1 MSIGRRIFA
10 VTVFPLVLGGSVA
23 WALLALERGVSPEKA
38 ILGPT
43 VVPALLLIVLEHVFP
58 YHRSWLRNHDDLG
71 VDVAYLAWSG
81 LFAGLAQGGVYL
93 AIAPAAVWLSGRVGA
108 PLWPQAWPLLAQLV
122 LALVVAELPK
132 YWFHRLEHEH
142 DWLWRIHAT
151 HHSVPRLYWV
161 NAARFHPLD
170 IAIDTGLGLAVLVF
184 LGCGAK
190 GIALFLLVSAVHGYF
205 QHANLELRLGPL
217 NWFFSM
223 AELHRWHHSKTV
235 REANHNYGQNLIVW
249 DWVFG
254 TRFLPV
260 DREPP
265 EETGLAGLP
274 AFPSTFWA
282 QQLSPFRWARI
293 KAASLG
299 SDSYE
304 VLPDA

>member
-1 MSIGRRIFA
+1 MVMTRLERVVS
-10 VTVFPLVLGGSVA
+10 VSVFPVVFGGSLLCALALMRRGMEPNLAVAGPTLVPAGIVLVL
-23 WALLALERGVSPEKA
+23 ER
-38 ILGPT
+38 L
-43 VVPALLLIVLEHVFP
+43 FP
-58 YHRSWLRNHDDLG
+58 HHRSWLRNHGDLG

-81 LFAGLAQGGVYL
+81 LFAGLAQAGIYL
-93 AIAPAAVWLSGRVGA
+93 AIAPAAVWLSARVGA
-108 PLWPQAWPLLAQLV
+108 PLWPQAWPWLAQLV

-142 DWLWRIHAT
+142 DFLWRIHAT

-170 IAIDTGLGLAVLVF
+170 IAIDTGLGLTVLVL
-184 LGCGAK
+184 LGCG
-190 GIALFLLVSAVHGYF
+190 GPVIALFLLVSAVHGYF
-205 QHANLELRLGPL
+205 QHANVELRLGPL

-254 TRFLPV
+254 TRFLPS

-265 EETGLAGLP
+265 EETGLADLP
-274 AFPSTFWA
+274 AFPTTFWA
-282 QQLSPFRWARI
+282 QQLSPFCWPRI
-293 KAASLG
+293 KAASRA
-299 SDSYE
+299 SD
-304 VLPDA
+304 A